1 MKIIQPDGKLELQN
15 DGALEVFFI
24 GTGSAFA
31 QEHYHTNFLIIK
43 GNDHILVDFGATGPM
58 AFPATTGRPVTDIET
73 LFITH
78 SHFDHVG
85 GVEYLA
91 LLNRYVGM
99 TTLGRPKMKMIINE
113 QYQRTLWEMT
123 LRGGMEWNEVNR
135 EGERLTFTDFF
146 EIVRPNLKVSVPRE
160 VWEVQYGAIKL
171 EIFRTN
177 HLPSQPFPWQQSFVT
192 YGVFIDDRIFISGD
206 TVFDHELISM
216 YSDRSEYMFH
226 DCSFMP
232 NPVHASL
239 PELRTLPEEV
249 KKKVFL
255 VHYPDKAEQHDFTGF
270 AGLTKQ
276 GYRYIFD

>member
-1 MKIIQPDGKLELQN
+1 MNIVPLDGQLPLKN
-15 DGALEVFFI
+15 DGALELFFI

-31 QEHYHTNFLIIK
+31 QEHFHTNFLIIK
-43 GNDHILVDFGATGPM
+43 GNDHILVDFGGTGPV
-58 AFPATTGRPVTDIET
+58 AFPATTHRSASDVET
-73 LFITH
+73 LFVTH

-91 LLNRYVGM
+91 LLNRYIGM
-99 TTLGRPKMKMIINE
+99 TTLSRPKLKMIINE

-135 EGERLTFTDFF
+135 EGERLGFTDFF
-146 EIVRPNLKVSVPRE
+146 EIIRPSLVTSEPRE
-160 VWEVQYGAIKL
+160 VWQVQHGSIKL

-177 HLPSQPFPWQQSFVT
+177 HLPKQPFPWQQGFVT
-192 YGVFIDDRIFISGD
+192 YGVFIDDRVFFSGD
-206 TVFDHELISM
+206 TVFDTELIEM
-216 YSDRSEYMFH
+216 YATRSQYMFH

-239 PELRTLPEEV
+239 PELRTLADDI
-249 KKKVFL
+249 KKKMFL
-255 VHYPDKAEQHDFTGF
+255 VHYPDKPELHDFTGF

-276 GYRYIFD
+276 GWRYILE